1 MSKSPKKEIFSVKGM
16 TCVACEARV
25 EKQLKKIKG
34 IQNVKASFSKNN
46 VEVQYES
53 VAIPFQEMAKT
64 LKEEDYTLVQK
75 TVNPSVKVAP
85 SQVAQTTVQSEAT
98 WTLSQ
103 FSAIVVILLVG
114 YLLIKNTIGFN
125 FIPEVTTASG
135 YGVLFVIGLLTSLHC
150 VAMCGGINVAQCV
163 AYAKP
168 GSKPSASVIPSILYN
183 GGRVISYTIIGGIA
197 GAIGSAVSFT
207 GWARGL
213 IAIVAG
219 IFMLL
224 MSISMMGILPS
235 LNKFIPRMPRF
246 LRIKAIKSTR
256 NKGPLYVGL
265 VNGLMPCGPLQ
276 AMQLYAL
283 GTGSFLVGASS
294 MFFFS
299 LGTVP
304 LMFGLGVVSTMLGKK
319 FTKNMLK
326 VSAVLVLVLGV
337 VMINRGLAL
346 SGVKLLPTSMVN
358 SSSNKQA
365 ATEETTTDNA
375 QATAAV
381 GKEGVAVIDGDVQTI
396 QTTLTAQGYPEIAVQ
411 KGVPVKWHLLADK
424 SSITGCNST
433 LIIPKYNLEVKLQPG
448 DNLIEFTPD
457 GSGTIPYSCWMG
469 MITSQI
475 NVVDALE

>member
-1 MSKSPKKEIFSVKGM
+1 MSNLSKKELFSVKGM

-34 IQNVKASFSKNN
+34 IKSAKASFSKNT
-46 VEVQYES
+46 VEVQYETT
-53 VAIPFQEMAKT
+53 ALPFQEMAKA
-64 LKEEDYTLVQK
+64 LEAEDYTLIQK
-75 TVNPSVKVAP
+75 SVKPSTTVVP
-85 SQVAQTTVQSEAT
+85 SQVVQANSKPEAT
-98 WTLSQ
+98 WNLSQ

-168 GSKPSASVIPSILYN
+168 GSKPSASIVPSILYN

-246 LRIKAIKSTR
+246 LRSKAIKSTR

-326 VSAVLVLVLGV
+326 VSALLVLVLGV

-346 SGVKLLPTSMVN
+346 SGIQLLPTSMVN
-358 SSSNKQA
+358 SSSTKQA
-365 ATEETTTDNA
+365 ET
-375 QATAAV
+375 QATSDNEQTADVA
-381 GKEGVAVIDGDVQTI
+381 GKEGVAVVEGDVQTI
-396 QTTLTAQGYPEIAVQ
+396 QTTLTAQGYPEITVQ

-424 SSITGCNST
+424 SSITGCNNT
-433 LIIPKYNLEVKLQPG
+433 LIIPKYNLEVKVQPG

-475 NVVDALE
+475 NVVDTLE